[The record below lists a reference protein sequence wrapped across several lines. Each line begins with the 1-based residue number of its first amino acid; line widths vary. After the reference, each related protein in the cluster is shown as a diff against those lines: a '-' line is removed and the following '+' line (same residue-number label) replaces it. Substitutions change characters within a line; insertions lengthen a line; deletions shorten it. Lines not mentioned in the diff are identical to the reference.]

1 MEGFQMRTISEK
13 MSDLLKGL
21 DELGYGEEYNQ
32 ADNFDKFI
40 ELMTL
45 RKEIFGEFVW
55 NPGRVIKADNSEHA
69 EHIRS
74 MLSKFWLSLAE
85 EEKIFDE
92 MLSGGFD
99 GILANII
106 GEYVERLKM
115 VKPMVVCISP
125 GDYHFDS
132 FYSEAINA
140 WLSGAGRAAVGLCGS
155 ILEEVLFT
163 ELSKIDREIALTFNV
178 KGNSIAS
185 IQSLT
190 LDKLITLAKK
200 KGLISNQDADIA
212 HSIRLLR
219 NDILH
224 EMKGT
229 DDQETLEALD
239 NTRKVIEAVLSGSNY
254 Y

>member
-1 MEGFQMRTISEK
+1 
-13 MSDLLKGL
+13 
-21 DELGYGEEYNQ
+21 
-32 ADNFDKFI
+32 
-40 ELMTL
+40 
-45 RKEIFGEFVW
+45 
-55 NPGRVIKADNSEHA
+55 
-69 EHIRS
+69 
-74 MLSKFWLSLAE
+74 
-85 EEKIFDE
+85 

-106 GEYVERLKM
+106 GEYVERLQM

-132 FYSEAINA
+132 FYSEAITA

-163 ELSKIDREIALTFNV
+163 ELSKIDRDIALTLNV
-178 KGNSIAS
+178 NGDSIAS
-185 IQSLT
+185 IQSVT
-190 LDKLITLAKK
+190 LDKLITLTKK
-200 KGLISNQDADIA
+200 KGLITKQDAVIA
-212 HSIRLLR
+212 HSIRVLR

-224 EMKGT
+224 DLKGS

-239 NTRKVIEAVLSGSNY
+239 NTRKVIEAVLSGSKY